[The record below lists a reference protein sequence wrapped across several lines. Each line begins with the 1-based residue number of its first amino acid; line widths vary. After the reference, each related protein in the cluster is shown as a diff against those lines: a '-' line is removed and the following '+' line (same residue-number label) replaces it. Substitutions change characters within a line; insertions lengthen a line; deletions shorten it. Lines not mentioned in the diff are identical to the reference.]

1 MIKNSGKMLLALA
14 SVAVVAGCA
23 SPVKLDKPVEVEK
36 KDVTSQTTTTT
47 ETPKSSVATTDQS
60 TKPVVPI
67 TLDRV
72 IYFDFDSYVVKDEFR
87 PIVDAHAN
95 LLKAN
100 PSAKEVAEGHTD
112 ERGGSEYNLALGQ
125 RRAQSVKTALGLL
138 GVKDAQVE
146 PVSYGKENPRPRGTT
161 RPRGNRTVGP
171 TSCTR
176 PGRSS
181 VCRSACGAPADFGS
195 AGFIS
200 ASDAFRGVRF
210 FGASPSRLAGG
221 TRNG

>member
-14 SVAVVAGCA
+14 GVALVAGCA
-23 SPVKLDKPVEVEK
+23 SPTKLDKPVEVEK

-47 ETPKSSVATTDQS
+47 QPSGDTVAKTDMSSQ
-60 TKPVVPI
+60 PVVPI

-87 PIVDAHAN
+87 PIVEAHAK

-125 RRAQSVKTALGLL
+125 KRAEAVVQQMKVL
-138 GVKDAQVE
+138 GVGDSQLEA
-146 PVSYGKENPRPRGTT
+146 VSYGKERPAVDGHDEAAWAK
-161 RPRGNRTVGP
+161 NRRVEL
-171 TSCTR
+171 
-176 PGRSS
+176 RSK
-181 VCRSACGAPADFGS
+181 
-195 AGFIS
+195 
-200 ASDAFRGVRF
+200 
-210 FGASPSRLAGG
+210 
-221 TRNG
+221 

>member
-14 SVAVVAGCA
+14 GVALVAGCA
-23 SPVKLDKPVEVEK
+23 SPTKLDKPVEVEK

-47 ETPKSSVATTDQS
+47 QPSGDTVAKTDMSSQ
-60 TKPVVPI
+60 PVVPI

-87 PIVDAHAN
+87 PIVEAHAK

-125 RRAQSVKTALGLL
+125 KRAEAVVQQMKVL
-138 GVKDAQVE
+138 GVGDSQLEA
-146 PVSYGKENPRPRGTT
+146 VSYGKERPAVDGHDESAWAK
-161 RPRGNRTVGP
+161 NRRVEL
-171 TSCTR
+171 
-176 PGRSS
+176 RSK
-181 VCRSACGAPADFGS
+181 
-195 AGFIS
+195 
-200 ASDAFRGVRF
+200 
-210 FGASPSRLAGG
+210 
-221 TRNG
+221 

>member
-14 SVAVVAGCA
+14 GVALVAGCA
-23 SPVKLDKPVEVEK
+23 SPTKLDKPVEVEK

-47 ETPKSSVATTDQS
+47 QPSGDTVAKTDMSSQ
-60 TKPVVPI
+60 PVVPI

-87 PIVDAHAN
+87 PIVEAHAK

-125 RRAQSVKTALGLL
+125 KRAEAVVQQMKVL
-138 GVKDAQVE
+138 GVGDSQLEA
-146 PVSYGKENPRPRGTT
+146 VSYGKERPAVDGHE
-161 RPRGNRTVGP
+161 G
-171 TSCTR
+171 
-176 PGRSS
+176 
-181 VCRSACGAPADFGS
+181 
-195 AGFIS
+195 
-200 ASDAFRGVRF
+200 
-210 FGASPSRLAGG
+210 LA
-221 TRNG
+221 RR